1 MPASSFAAVDRMEDM
16 RPSIRFNNPRKRKG
30 SESTNTVAKKFKME
44 KCFADGERRIL
55 KANRQKENRLLR
67 LPSPDS
73 QETKRE
79 MQNSDRTLKYGL
91 ITVRGKKAEAE
102 NRLIDFQASEPPRS
116 NEQCQHRIFIDANQN
131 IFCEKLAAAFGRL
144 TVLDKPIPEERKS
157 TNFDRS
163 TINSSKE
170 SGTSCF
176 FLRAKSFHLGLLNTP
191 TSSSMG
197 IRSKNFSML
206 HTWNN

>member
-16 RPSIRFNNPRKRKG
+16 RPSMRFNNPRKRKG

-55 KANRQKENRLLR
+55 KANRQKENRLLQ
-67 LPSPDS
+67 LPSPAS
-73 QETKRE
+73 QEIKRE
-79 MQNSDRTLKYGL
+79 MQNSGNTLKYGL
-91 ITVRGKKAEAE
+91 ITVRGKKAAAE

-116 NEQCQHRIFIDANQN
+116 NEQCQHRIFSDAN
-131 IFCEKLAAAFGRL
+131 IFCEKLTTALGRL
-144 TVLDKPIPEERKS
+144 AVLNKPILEEKKS

-163 TINSSKE
+163 TSNSTKE
-170 SGTSCF
+170 SGKSCF
-176 FLRAKSFHLGLLNTP
+176 ILRTKNFHLGHLNTP

-197 IRSKNFSML
+197 LRSKNFSML
-206 HTWNN
+206 HSWNN